1 MRMTQQPS
9 VLAVRA
15 LAGDPA
21 RAAMLVSLLDGRAFS
36 AGELAYASRITAQTA
51 RSRLAKLLDGG
62 LLAVETA
69 GRHRYYRRWFS
80 RCAGD
85 RAGRRHLPSADQ
97 ISIFSA
103 NSIASSTSMPRYQTV
118 LLALS

>member
-51 RSRLAKLLDGG
+51 RSHLAKLLDGG

-69 GRHRYYRRWFS
+69 GRHRYYRLAGFHVAQAIELVGAICPQRIRYRS
-80 RCAGD
+80 SQQTQLHHRPRCRD
-85 RAGRRHLPSADQ
+85 TKPCSWH
-97 ISIFSA
+97 
-103 NSIASSTSMPRYQTV
+103 
-118 LLALS
+118 